1 MLGCS
6 LRPKRRGISAALG
19 MDAIARLVDHVVIT
33 VHRINQAG
41 CHGCFASTE
50 CAVALLGTR
59 PDYFTLTL
67 NQPVSDPSIERPI
80 DLGTVRPA
88 PGCRQFGDWHRDHA
102 ALNDTAIGLDETG
115 LDGKSAT
122 VADFALQPDSTGQHA
137 QRTPP
142 RKRAPLRY
150 TASC

>member
-6 LRPKRRGISAALG
+6 LSPRRRGISAGLG

-59 PDYFTLTL
+59 PDYFTVTL
-67 NQPVSDPSIERPI
+67 NQPV
-80 DLGTVRPA
+80 
-88 PGCRQFGDWHRDHA
+88 
-102 ALNDTAIGLDETG
+102 ALSREKTR
-115 LDGKSAT
+115 
-122 VADFALQPDSTGQHA
+122 VALLSVM
-137 QRTPP
+137 
-142 RKRAPLRY
+142 
-150 TASC
+150 